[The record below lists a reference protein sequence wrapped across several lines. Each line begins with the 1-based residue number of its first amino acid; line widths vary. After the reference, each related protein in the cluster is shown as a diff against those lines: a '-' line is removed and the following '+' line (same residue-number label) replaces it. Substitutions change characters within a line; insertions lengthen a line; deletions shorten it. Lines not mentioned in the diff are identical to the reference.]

1 MNNTSKIIAGLA
13 LIASL
18 ASCSQKAEFQSSSYV
33 RFNAEAYS
41 VKEDAGTVRLPV
53 YAYPKNGET
62 SFPRAEEVYTEV
74 SFEIVEN
81 SAKAGENFTVE
92 PANGILTFDGE
103 SVAYITLNITN
114 LEGEYTSDLDFTI
127 KLTGATRD
135 FTIGAFHT
143 AQITIVDN
151 DHPLAA
157 ILGSYTANVVDYWG
171 IRYTIATTVAPV
183 SGSTTAVTVSDL
195 CPYSALAGYKHALSG
210 EVSEDRSQIVI
221 PTDQWIVQ
229 GGLIFYPLDNS
240 FDNTDNLILYIDEEN
255 HTLTARQ
262 PWGAYSASGWLDVVL
277 PTVVF
282 KKQ

>member
-62 SFPRAEEVYTEV
+62 SFPRAEEAYTEV

-135 FTIGAFHT
+135 YTIGAFHT
-143 AQITIVDN
+143 ASITIVDN

-171 IRYTIATTVAPV
+171 GSLYDRHHRRPCFGKHDGGDRKRLVPLLRPCRIQACVKRRGKRGQEPDRNPYRPMDRTGRFDFLS
-183 SGSTTAVTVSDL
+183 SGQQL
-195 CPYSALAGYKHALSG
+195 
-210 EVSEDRSQIVI
+210 
-221 PTDQWIVQ
+221 
-229 GGLIFYPLDNS
+229 
-240 FDNTDNLILYIDEEN
+240 
-255 HTLTARQ
+255 RQ
-262 PWGAYSASGWLDVVL
+262 YR
-277 PTVVF
+277 
-282 KKQ
+282 